1 MFDLIVGQA
10 KILDELGASW
20 TIALLVFARCIG
32 FISFAPLIGSK
43 QIPALVKISIAI
55 LLSLLIIPIID
66 VPQEYPRDYKF
77 IYLIVMNASI
87 GMLIGWVISLVITIG
102 RMAGEMLDM
111 QMALNAATLFDPNT
125 QTQSTLVGHFFD
137 YIALVIFISIGGMEK
152 TIEGLYGSFTTFPV
166 VTYDFNFNFFR
177 LLSATSE
184 IISIGFLIVSPIIMI
199 ILVMDLILGLMSRA
213 APQINAFQVSFSLK
227 PSVGVL
233 LLLILMPTL
242 LEVLAK
248 LFNNPTRYFY

>member
-1 MFDLIVGQA
+1 MIDLMVNQG
-10 KILDELGASW
+10 KILGELGGVWS
-20 TIALLVFARCIG
+20 ILLLVFARCIG
-32 FISFAPLIGSK
+32 FVSFAPLVGSK
-43 QIPALVKISIAI
+43 QIPALVKISTAI
-55 LLSLLIIPIID
+55 LFSLLIIPIID
-66 VPQEYPRDYKF
+66 VPPEYPRGYKF
-77 IYLIVMNASI
+77 IYLIVMNAAI

-111 QMALNAATLFDPNT
+111 QMALNAATIFDPTT

-152 TIEGLYGSFTTFPV
+152 TIEGLYRSFTTFPII
-166 VTYDFNFNFFR
+166 TYDFNFNFFR
-177 LLSATSE
+177 LLEATSE
-184 IISIGFLIVSPIIMI
+184 IISIGFLIVSPIIMV
-199 ILVMDLILGLMSRA
+199 ILVIDLILGLMSRA

-227 PSVGVL
+227 PSIGVL

-242 LEVLAK
+242 LEILVK